1 MRSTDRQAPLFELE
15 IDERDDSVRVVR
27 STDRDPFATTVSTN
41 DPLAFYARVVMAH
54 LEGLPRGIDI
64 DDEDVIETV
73 SPVIGFDWAR
83 RAIYY
88 LKALG
93 YLVEVSA

>member
-1 MRSTDRQAPLFELE
+1 
-15 IDERDDSVRVVR
+15 
-27 STDRDPFATTVSTN
+27 
-41 DPLAFYARVVMAH
+41 MAY